1 MARKQTM
8 NGFFIVLPG
17 WPGKPLIR
25 TICTVHTTRTIRT
38 IRTIRTNDKE
48 TYAYRHHR
56 RRPRRSL
63 LRT

>member
-1 MARKQTM
+1 MARKHTM
-8 NGFFIVLPG
+8 NGFFIALPG
-17 WPGKPLIR
+17 WPGKPLI
-25 TICTVHTTRTIRT
+25 HTIRT
-38 IRTIRTNDKE
+38 IRTIGTNDKE

>member
-8 NGFFIVLPG
+8 NGFFIALPG
-17 WPGKPLIR
+17 WPGKPLSR
-25 TICTVHTTRTIRT
+25 TIHTIRT
-38 IRTIRTNDKE
+38 VRTIRTNDKE

>member
-1 MARKQTM
+1 MARKHTM
-8 NGFFIVLPG
+8 NGFFIALPG
-17 WPGKPLIR
+17 WTGKPLIH
-25 TICTVHTTRTIRT
+25 TIHTIHTIRT